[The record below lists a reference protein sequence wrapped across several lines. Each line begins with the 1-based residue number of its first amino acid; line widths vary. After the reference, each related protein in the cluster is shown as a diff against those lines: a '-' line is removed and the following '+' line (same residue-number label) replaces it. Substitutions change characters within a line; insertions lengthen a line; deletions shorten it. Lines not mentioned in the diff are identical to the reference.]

1 MGNDINTPNFRIA
14 TKYRVLDLKFATF
27 LPHASTLLK
36 DSPCEYFATVN
47 ADFITQLF
55 ACCFDRFLTTY
66 QNFLKS
72 SLMAKPSYLAV
83 REQSFH
89 TTMTFTNFTLYP
101 IWETTI

>member
-1 MGNDINTPNFRIA
+1 MEIDINTPNFRIA

-36 DSPCEYFATVN
+36 DSPYEYFATIN

-55 ACCFDRFLTTY
+55 ACCLDRFLTTY
-66 QNFLKS
+66 LNFLKS
-72 SLMAKPSYLAV
+72 SWMAKPSYLAV

-101 IWETTI
+101 KWETTV